1 MQKKQDEEEN
11 VLLLTIKYL
20 KCIYYMVFDQIGNI
34 PQSLPSSML
43 KNITGNKNSLIVLHD
58 AFFFVS

>member
-1 MQKKQDEEEN
+1 MNAKKAGRRRKC
-11 VLLLTIKYL
+11 TFIKY
-20 KCIYYMVFDQIGNI
+20 KIFKMYYMVFDQNGNI

>member
-1 MQKKQDEEEN
+1 
-11 VLLLTIKYL
+11 
-20 KCIYYMVFDQIGNI
+20 MVFDQIGNI